1 MSFVTIGTASHT
13 GLRKEENQDY
23 SAFNAPEDGSV
34 PKEGILLA
42 LADGM
47 GGRPGGATASR
58 IAIDV
63 IMEEYYK
70 NIESN
75 NVLQS
80 LNKAFLKANENVI
93 AKGNEDRSLQGMG
106 TTLVVVVLK
115 QNKIYYANIEDSR
128 GYIIHN
134 DRISQFT
141 KDHSVVA
148 DLVRAGYITDDQAP
162 TYPGGNLITKAIG
175 IDADLKLDTDQKVKR
190 MKDDQY
196 ILLCCDGLY
205 REVPN
210 EEILKTVKEYKAP
223 GIICDKLIEKANEQG
238 GDDNITVLIAKISMT
253 NLLSDLAGRVINL
266 VR

>member
-1 MSFVTIGTASHT
+1 MSFVTIGTASHI
-13 GLRKEENQDY
+13 GLRKEENQDFFAY
-23 SAFNAPEDGSV
+23 NAPEDGTV

-63 IMEEYYK
+63 IIEEYYK

-75 NVLQS
+75 SILKS
-80 LNKAFLKANENVI
+80 LNKAFLKANEQVM
-93 AKGNEDRSLQGMG
+93 AKGDEDRSFQGMG

-115 QNKIYYANIEDSR
+115 RNKIYYANIGDSR
-128 GYIIHN
+128 GYLIHN
-134 DRISQFT
+134 NEISQFT

-148 DLVRAGYITDDQAP
+148 DLVRAGYITEDQAP
-162 TYPGGNLITKAIG
+162 TYPGGNIITKAIG
-175 IDADLKLDTDQKVKR
+175 IDAELKVDTAKNVKKTR
-190 MKDDQY
+190 DGQY

-205 REVPN
+205 REVPD
-210 EEILKTVKEYKAP
+210 EEVLKIVKEYQEP
-223 GIICDKLIEKANEQG
+223 DLICDKLIEKANEHG
-238 GDDNITVLIAKISMT
+238 GDDNITVMIAKIDKT
-253 NLLSDLAGRVINL
+253 NRLSDLAGRVINL